1 MLTGAGHI
9 YICVEMRDRIV
20 FILPFIQ
27 VVIAVVTLYRL
38 PEPPPQ
44 YHCQIAQDTYGQQ
57 YNFFICN
64 PR

>member
-1 MLTGAGHI
+1 
-9 YICVEMRDRIV
+9 MRDKIV

-27 VVIAVVTLYRL
+27 VIIAIVTLYRL

-44 YHCQIAQDTYGQQ
+44 YYCKIAEDTYGQQ

-64 PR
+64 PKL

>member
-1 MLTGAGHI
+1 
-9 YICVEMRDRIV
+9 MRDRIV

-64 PR
+64 PK